1 MRVSGGS
8 AAFPYALRG
17 IKSIY
22 YVLNGIDYYYLCI
35 IIYFRDAYFNSIH
48 NMKQKINE
56 TIRARRLALGLSQIE
71 AARRSGIQQRQVSLF
86 ERGGDVTLSTLLKLA
101 QALDVELMPV
111 PREDT
116 AKLESLLKAKRG
128 PAPSASSPSLL
139 DRYQVKDDAEQSN
152 G

>member
-1 MRVSGGS
+1 MK
-8 AAFPYALRG
+8 P
-17 IKSIY
+17 K
-22 YVLNGIDYYYLCI
+22 
-35 IIYFRDAYFNSIH
+35 IH
-48 NMKQKINE
+48 EI
-56 TIRARRLALGLSQIE
+56 IRARRLALGLSQVE
-71 AARRSGIQQRQVSLF
+71 AARRSGIQQRQVSTF

-128 PAPSASSPSLL
+128 PAPSAPTPSLL

>member
-1 MRVSGGS
+1 MK
-8 AAFPYALRG
+8 P
-17 IKSIY
+17 K
-22 YVLNGIDYYYLCI
+22 
-35 IIYFRDAYFNSIH
+35 IH
-48 NMKQKINE
+48 E

-101 QALDVELMPV
+101 QALDVDLLPV

-116 AKLESLLKAKRG
+116 AKFESLLKAKRE
-128 PAPSASSPSLL
+128 PASSITPVSMLE
-139 DRYQVKDDAEQSN
+139 RYQVKDDEQSN

>member
-1 MRVSGGS
+1 MYRMK
-8 AAFPYALRG
+8 P
-17 IKSIY
+17 K
-22 YVLNGIDYYYLCI
+22 
-35 IIYFRDAYFNSIH
+35 IH
-48 NMKQKINE
+48 E
-56 TIRARRLALGLSQIE
+56 TIRARRLALGLSQVE

-128 PAPSASSPSLL
+128 PTPSTSSPSLL
-139 DRYQVKDDAEQSN
+139 DRYQVRDDKQQDDDEPSN
-152 G
+152 A

>member
-1 MRVSGGS
+1 
-8 AAFPYALRG
+8 
-17 IKSIY
+17 
-22 YVLNGIDYYYLCI
+22 
-35 IIYFRDAYFNSIH
+35 
-48 NMKQKINE
+48 MKQKIHE
-56 TIRARRLALGLSQIE
+56 TIRARRLALGLSQVE
-71 AARRSGIQQRQVSLF
+71 VARRSGIQQRQVSLF

-101 QALDVELMPV
+101 QALDVELMPI

-139 DRYQVKDDAEQSN
+139 DRYQVKDEEQSN